1 MKKGFTLLEILI
13 VITIIGLLILIF
25 ITTLDNPI
33 GEAEVKKQ
41 QVNSTLL
48 ESAIKQHKLE
58 NESFP
63 FGDKIKKDVS
73 ENTKKIIQNLLDN
86 NNSNVTYD
94 SIKDTFYTLDTKKL
108 KDYVKGN
115 FGDMDQYFS
124 SSSKELEGLVFTY
137 ETLQSK
143 DLFYSGSYTITGE
156 TPVKPPVTVDPP
168 PEEKPDPPTATGC
181 NSNWSSDST
190 IQLPKQGSGTP
201 EDPYLIRTIGEV
213 QGIKLDLEASFK
225 LGNNIE
231 GCVTKDW
238 NNGSGCEPI
247 QNFDG
252 TMEKSDYSID
262 NLYINRPNEDY
273 VGMFANAH
281 TTIDESFSLR
291 LKSPTVTGKNYVGA
305 ITGKQD
311 SFRIYDISVENGNV
325 IGQNHVGIIFGHTQD
340 QMYRFSGTG
349 TVKGKY
355 YVGGITGSGLDSMWK
370 YGYFHGT
377 VEGDTYVGGLS
388 GQDDDSPFLDHVYVS
403 STIKGKKS
411 QPLIGLIKGL
421 TPYVR
426 AFYDTDKTNLT
437 SSIGE
442 GRTTEQLKDRITYD
456 WWKEL
461 DTYFNMHPN
470 VNDGFPYLK

>member
-13 VITIIGLLILIF
+13 VIAIIGILILIF
-25 ITTLDNPI
+25 VTQLDNPI

-58 NESFP
+58 TESLP
-63 FGDKIKKDVS
+63 FGNKIQKDVS
-73 ENTKKIIQNLLDN
+73 ENTQKIIQNLLDN

-108 KDYVKGN
+108 KDYIKGN

-124 SSSKELEGLVFTY
+124 SNSKELEGLVFTY

-168 PEEKPDPPTATGC
+168 PEEKPDPPITNGC
-181 NSNWSSDST
+181 NTNWSSDAT
-190 IQLPKQGSGTP
+190 IRLPQQGSGTP
-201 EDPYLIRTIGEV
+201 GDPYLLRTIGEI
-213 QGIKLDLEASFK
+213 QGIRLDLEASYK

-238 NNGSGCEPI
+238 NNGQGFEPI
-247 QNFDG
+247 QDFDG

-273 VGMFANAH
+273 VGMFSNAH
-281 TTIDESFSLR
+281 TTIDESFSVR
-291 LKSPTVTGKNYVGA
+291 LKNPTITGRNYVGS

-325 IGQNHVGIIFGHTQD
+325 TGQNHVGLMFGDTQD
-340 QMYRFSGTG
+340 QMFRFFGTG

-355 YVGGITGSGLDSMWK
+355 YVGGISGSGVNIHAK
-370 YGYFHGT
+370 FGYFLGS
-377 VEGDTYVGGLS
+377 VEGTEFIGGIA
-388 GQDDDSPFLDHVYVS
+388 GQEDDMPFLDHVYVS
-403 STIKGKKS
+403 STLKGKNSQPFFGVIKG
-411 QPLIGLIKGL
+411 PI
-421 TPYVR
+421 PYVR
-426 AFYDTDKTNLT
+426 AYFNKDKANLA
-437 SSIGE
+437 SDIGE
-442 GRTTEQLKDRITYD
+442 GYTENELKSRSTYD
-456 WWKEL
+456 WWNEF
-461 DTYFNMHPN
+461 DTYFNIDPN